1 LSSALTGRLYRRVVR
16 LAFREVT
23 FYRSQ
28 CAAAGRLLDEP
39 VPTPTTAVPDPPYE
53 LCPFRRPWRPD
64 RDLPLW
70 TPDPR
75 QLVGALRIA
84 RLLPASGT
92 VVEVR
97 RALVDLPRLTRRV
110 RYAVLLGDDA
120 VAADR
125 RATNAATLAA
135 VSAPVLLV
143 GPAGWPEPVT
153 VPRADLASVADGSA
167 PAGPLLLHD
176 PTLGYLGARH
186 PDCGGLHVDTG
197 LVHVAAR
204 AGRLAFSLLR
214 RRRPTLLAMVPPG
227 AGDLRLAACGRHRTP
242 VLEALLEPPL
252 EPLSR
257 AGSPPG

>member
-1 LSSALTGRLYRRVVR
+1 MTGRLYRRAVR
-16 LAFREVT
+16 RAFREVT

-53 LCPFRRPWRPD
+53 LCPFRHPWRPD

-84 RLLPASGT
+84 RLLPAGGT

-110 RYAVLLGDDA
+110 HYAVLLGDDA

-125 RATNAATLAA
+125 CGTNAATLKA
-135 VSAPVLLV
+135 VRAPVFLV
-143 GPAGWPEPVT
+143 GPASWPDPVS
-153 VPRADLASVADGSA
+153 VPRVDLAAVADGSA

-186 PDCGGLHVDTG
+186 PDCGGLHLNTG
-197 LVHVAAR
+197 LVHAAAR
-204 AGRLAFSLLR
+204 DGRLAFSLPR

-227 AGDLRLAACGRHRTP
+227 AENLRLTACARHGTP
-242 VLEALLEPPL
+242 VL
-252 EPLSR
+252 LSPT
-257 AGSPPG
+257 GSRPG